1 MRTVLCSQVALDTAA
16 RGFEAVYRRCHPAEP
31 ECFTISASL
40 HGEAGRACGEAYEA
54 IGDTPPSLHRGPRG
68 YNSQIADQPAPQTT
82 LRVDGTPAAG
92 RCQEHSVAKMNADA
106 QKEQILNAAAKLFI
120 EKGFGGASMQEIA
133 EALGVTRTAVYY
145 YFKNKDEI
153 LTALVEE
160 VTLRAKRL
168 SSRVSAETSDDPKE
182 GLRALVR
189 QHTMLILSHHNEFRV
204 IDRTEQQLPE
214 RAYRANEDAK
224 RAVLNNFTHAIE
236 AGVSAG
242 VFRVVDAKITAF
254 TLIGM
259 CSWPAFWYKPE
270 GTKSADEI
278 AGTIAELAV
287 QSVIR
292 PAKRQLKGASGVSEA
307 IALLREDLDHLSLMV
322 EKTPKSS

>member
-1 MRTVLCSQVALDTAA
+1 VGLRSLTAN
-16 RGFEAVYRRCHPAEP
+16 RSRFVGKV
-31 ECFTISASL
+31 
-40 HGEAGRACGEAYEA
+40 
-54 IGDTPPSLHRGPRG
+54 
-68 YNSQIADQPAPQTT
+68 
-82 LRVDGTPAAG
+82 
-92 RCQEHSVAKMNADA
+92 NADG
-106 QKEQILNAAAKLFI
+106 QKEQILNAAAALFI

-168 SSRVSAETSDDPKE
+168 SSQAVTALDADPRE
-182 GLRALVR
+182 RLRLLVH
-189 QHTMLILSHHNEFRV
+189 QHTMLILNHYNEFRV
-204 IDRTEQQLPE
+204 IQRTEQQLPE

-224 RAVLNNFTHAIE
+224 RAVLNNFSAAIE
-236 AGVSAG
+236 AGVKEG

-270 GTKSADEI
+270 GSSSAAEI
-278 AGTIAELAV
+278 ADTIAELAV
-287 QSVIR
+287 QSVVR
-292 PAKRQLKGASGVSEA
+292 PVKRQLKGDHAVSEA
-307 IALLREDLDHLSLMV
+307 LALLREDLDHLSLMIDKGAKR
-322 EKTPKSS
+322 E

>member
-1 MRTVLCSQVALDTAA
+1 VTKVN
-16 RGFEAVYRRCHPAEP
+16 AE
-31 ECFTISASL
+31 
-40 HGEAGRACGEAYEA
+40 G
-54 IGDTPPSLHRGPRG
+54 
-68 YNSQIADQPAPQTT
+68 
-82 LRVDGTPAAG
+82 
-92 RCQEHSVAKMNADA
+92 

-160 VTLRAKRL
+160 VTLRARRL
-168 SSRVSAETSDDPKE
+168 SSRVASEATDDPKE
-182 GLRALVR
+182 RLRALVH

-204 IDRTEQQLPE
+204 IDRTEQQLPD

-224 RAVLNNFTHAIE
+224 RAVLNNFTCAIE
-236 AGVSAG
+236 DGVKAG

-270 GTKSADEI
+270 GAKSAEQI
-278 AGTIAELAV
+278 AETIAELAV
-287 QSVIR
+287 QSVVR
-292 PAKRQLKGASGVSEA
+292 PAKRQLKGESGVSEA
-307 IALLREDLDHLSLMV
+307 LALLREDLDHLSLMI
-322 EKTPKSS
+322 EKTPRPG